1 MQRSA
6 TVHIHPACTSNP
18 QQIQRLQADTGRLVV
33 ISNGKAQLVATSRIP
48 GRRYAV
54 TTTSP
59 FGGDAA

>member
-6 TVHIHPACTSNP
+6 TVHVHPACTSSP
-18 QQIQRLQADTGRLVV
+18 QQIQRLQADTGCLVV
-33 ISNGKAQLVATSRIP
+33 IVNGKAQLVTTKRTL

-54 TTTSP
+54 ATSP

>member
-6 TVHIHPACTSNP
+6 TVHVHPACTSSS
-18 QQIQRLQADTGRLVV
+18 QQIQRLQAETGCLVV
-33 ISNGKAQLVATSRIP
+33 IFNGKAQLVASRTP
-48 GRRYAV
+48 GHRYSV